1 MPRGVPKAGFR
12 KTKNWKKSAKT
23 TKPAVE
29 TRVKRK
35 YTKRAD
41 KLAAVAS
48 PVVFAAPTTET
59 DDQIKMRLRARFAAM
74 NKITE
79 ATILGVNRA
88 VIVSGPPGLGKSF
101 DIEEQLK
108 RHQNRVQSCVVKGY
122 ARATGIYKK
131 LYDNRHPNCVVV
143 FDDADDIFNDETA
156 LNLLKA
162 ATDTIDERRISW
174 LSEGKLEDE
183 NGDVIPST
191 FLFEGSVV
199 FITNHDFDYMIEKG
213 NRNSPHFAALIS
225 RSHYMDLTLK
235 TKRDYLM
242 RIEQVVYEQGMLKGE
257 LSAEDQAEIMSFVF
271 EKQDVL
277 RELSLRMVRKL
288 ATLVKMDRKGW
299 KALAEVTCCRN
310 A

>member
-12 KTKNWKKSAKT
+12 KTKNWKKSVGKTAKT
-23 TKPAVE
+23 E

-41 KLAAVAS
+41 KLAAAVS
-48 PVVFAAPTTET
+48 NVVFAAPTTET
-59 DDQIKMRLRARFAAM
+59 DAQIKTRLRARFAAM

-79 ATILGVNRA
+79 ATVLGVNRA

-108 RHQNRVQSCVVKGY
+108 RHQNRIQSAVVKGY
-122 ARATGIYKK
+122 ARATGIYKT

-162 ATDTIDERRISW
+162 ATDTIDQRRLSW
-174 LSEGKLEDE
+174 LSEGKLEDADGE
-183 NGDVIPST
+183 TIPST

-199 FITNHDFDYMIEKG
+199 FITNHDFDCMIEKG
-213 NRNSPHFAALIS
+213 NRMSPHYAALIS

-257 LSAEDQAEIMSFVF
+257 VTAEDQAEIMAFIF
-271 EKQDVL
+271 DKQDVL

-299 KALAEVTCCRN
+299 KALAEVTCCK
-310 A
+310 AA

>member
-12 KTKNWKKSAKT
+12 KTKNWKKSVGKTAKT
-23 TKPAVE
+23 E

-41 KLAAVAS
+41 KLAAAVSA
-48 PVVFAAPTTET
+48 PVFAAPTPET
-59 DDQIKMRLRARFAAM
+59 DDQIKTRLRARFAAM

-79 ATILGVNRA
+79 ATVLGVNRA

-101 DIEEQLK
+101 DIEEQLE

-122 ARATGIYKK
+122 AKATGIYKK

-162 ATDTIDERRISW
+162 ATDTIDQRRLSW

-213 NRNSPHFAALIS
+213 NRMSPHYAALIS

-242 RIEQVVYEQGMLKGE
+242 RIEIVVYEDNMLKGE
-257 LSAEDQAEIMSFVF
+257 VTAEDQAAIMSFIY